1 MCHCPLKA
9 RQYIR
14 QLVKK
19 EARQGDSSG
28 EEEDMTVLA
37 RGIDFFRRITVNT
50 SANYKSDKDKDK
62 D

>member
-1 MCHCPLKA
+1 
-9 RQYIR
+9 
-14 QLVKK
+14 VKK